1 MGSARLRQLRVK
13 TDSCQIA
20 SSVLHL
26 VPDCEAPYAWDVEDM
41 GSYEPGW
48 NQSLETNYSSVP
60 SPWRY
65 QTEAQLRSHPVWGRM
80 GMYRGGGFVVELGP
94 NKQNAS
100 RYVERFSKLKHMCYC
115 NGAFAS
121 VSIDYIFYKRFIKI
135 PYYSHIQIFV
145 FLNGLQW
152 SSHYY
157 SSKIL

>member
-13 TDSCQIA
+13 KDSCQIA

-41 GSYEPGW
+41 GSYGPGW
-48 NQSLETNYSSVP
+48 NQSLETNCTSMS

-80 GMYRGGGFVVELGP
+80 GLYQGGGFVVELGP

-100 RYVERFSKLKHMCYC
+100 RYVEHFSKLKHMCHC
-115 NGAFAS
+115 KGVFAS
-121 VSIDYIFYKRFIKI
+121 VPINYIFYKG
-135 PYYSHIQIFV
+135 S
-145 FLNGLQW
+145 
-152 SSHYY
+152 
-157 SSKIL
+157 